1 MPGLAV
7 RSKVRIL
14 LDVINNI
21 ESGKAA
27 AMPWAF
33 SHQNMAVA
41 SAFTRAR
48 HTDVPPSTCASLR
61 HVKIQWLQASC
72 LESYFGIIC
81 HETAFI
87 IHNSMVAEMIMDK
100 CIENLTGSPSSVE
113 GAKAANSSCRGSSR
127 TPDVSGD

>member
-1 MPGLAV
+1 MPRLAV

-41 SAFTRAR
+41 SALTRAR
-48 HTDVPPSTCASLR
+48 HTDVPAKYVRVITSRKDPMAPSFVLGVIFWHYLPRKRLKKDIRYEGMA
-61 HVKIQWLQASC
+61 IG
-72 LESYFGIIC
+72 GI
-81 HETAFI
+81 
-87 IHNSMVAEMIMDK
+87 
-100 CIENLTGSPSSVE
+100 
-113 GAKAANSSCRGSSR
+113 
-127 TPDVSGD
+127 